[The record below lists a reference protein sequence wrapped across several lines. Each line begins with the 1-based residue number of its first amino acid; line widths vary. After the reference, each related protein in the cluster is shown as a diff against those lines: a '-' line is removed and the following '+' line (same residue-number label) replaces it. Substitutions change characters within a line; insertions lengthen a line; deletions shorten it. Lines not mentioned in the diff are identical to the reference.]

1 MNIFFF
7 FFGGE
12 RFLFSSLFYSLVF
25 NDKQI
30 VVRIFKDL

>member
-1 MNIFFF
+1 MNIKYFGLFFF
-7 FFGGE
+7 FLE

-30 VVRIFKDL
+30 VI